1 MLGEELMRVIISLGN
16 RSTDACLEINT
27 WLLKFYTACANEN
40 DIKKTGDEWLT
51 RILREYAESRAER
64 EASGV
69 EGIWARGNIS
79 RMGSDDYPSG
89 KGDGEAAEK
98 ADGAEKDP

>member
-1 MLGEELMRVIISLGN
+1 MAMVTQPKCKSVLSPADREH
-16 RSTDACLEINT
+16 LERN
-27 WLLKFYTACANEN
+27 ACANEN
-40 DIKKTGDEWLT
+40 DIKKTEDEWLT
-51 RILREYAESRAER
+51 RIECEYAESRAER